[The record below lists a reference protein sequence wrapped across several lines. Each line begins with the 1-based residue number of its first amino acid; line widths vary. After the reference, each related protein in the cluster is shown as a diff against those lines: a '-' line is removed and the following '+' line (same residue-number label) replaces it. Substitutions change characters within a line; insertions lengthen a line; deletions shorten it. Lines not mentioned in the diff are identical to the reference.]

1 MTHKT
6 LTVAQG
12 PSGTDDARRLSRV
25 PAPLQPGSSSPAAGP
40 LDALSRV
47 RLRRA
52 LAGYLGEFPT
62 LDAHLD
68 LLDTRGAWYA
78 EKALGA
84 WSAEH
89 PDGFFGLVRH
99 VVRTQLD
106 GPPPEPDIEAWLA
119 AGRPADEV
127 LASTWD
133 TMLAFRYPPS
143 HRPETT
149 GRRAADPAVTCVD
162 DIVAAWPTG
171 QLDGFLR
178 AYGALEQIL
187 ERRHFMVPPIDA

>member
-1 MTHKT
+1 MTQKT
-6 LTVAQG
+6 LTITSR
-12 PSGTDDARRLSRV
+12 PSGVADARRLSRV
-25 PAPLQPGSSSPAAGP
+25 PEHLQPGSASPAAGP
-40 LDALSRV
+40 LDALSRA
-47 RLRRA
+47 RLRRV

-89 PDGFFGLVRH
+89 PDSFFGLVRH

-106 GPPPEPDIEAWLA
+106 GSPPAPDIEAWLA
-119 AGRPADEV
+119 AGRPADDV
-127 LASTWD
+127 VAPTWD
-133 TMLAFRYPPS
+133 TMLAFRYPRS
-143 HRPETT
+143 HRPVTT
-149 GRRAADPAVTCVD
+149 ERRTADAAVTRVD
-162 DIVAAWPTG
+162 DIVADWPTG